1 MAEGFQTTPDEWG
14 LKVDVCAEVPH
25 NGPKLPHSVH
35 AIVVLAGG
43 IDDNFEVH
51 PWVAA
56 RLDAA
61 AMAYRYKKV
70 PIICLGGGTYHKPTP
85 VNKHGRV
92 VHECT
97 ACAEYLLRAGVEA
110 VDIYKEWASYDT
122 IANGL
127 FAFQHFLVPM
137 QISSALVITSEFH
150 MPRTMAIFDHMC
162 FLHDKVHACYLQY
175 HSTGNCMQPDML
187 EARADRERQS
197 LAKYIADVRDRYR
210 TIEQFLK
217 WVYTEHACYNVS
229 PYRDSVGATIAG
241 SY

>member
-1 MAEGFQTTPDEWG
+1 MAEGFETTPNEWG
-14 LKVDVCAEVPH
+14 LKVGVCAAKQLDK
-25 NGPKLPHSVH
+25 PKLPHDAH

-43 IDDNFEVH
+43 IKENFEVH

-70 PIICLGGGTYHKPTP
+70 PIICLGGGTYHKPTS

-92 VHECT
+92 VHEST
-97 ACAEYLLRAGVEA
+97 ACAEYLLSAGVDA

-122 IANGL
+122 IANGV

-137 QISSALVITSEFH
+137 RISSALVITSEFH

-162 FLHDKVHACYLQY
+162 FLHDNVHACYLQY
-175 HSTGNCMQPDML
+175 HSTSNRMQLDML

-197 LAKYIADVRDRYR
+197 LTKYNAEVRDRHR
-210 TIEQFLK
+210 TIDSFLK
-217 WVYTEHACYNVS
+217 WMYTEHACYNVS
-229 PYRDSVGATIAG
+229 PYSDSVGATVAG